1 MTSRLGIFYV
11 HNGAVKQQPIKCTI
25 RNSNKRES
33 PYLIIIEK
41 YLYSLKS
48 LSDGTCECHINNH
61 WATTAIYTF
70 CIYVIL

>member
-41 YLYSLKS
+41 YLYSLKPHW
-48 LSDGTCECHINNH
+48 DICHTMSEIQH
-61 WATTAIYTF
+61 ASTI
-70 CIYVIL
+70 